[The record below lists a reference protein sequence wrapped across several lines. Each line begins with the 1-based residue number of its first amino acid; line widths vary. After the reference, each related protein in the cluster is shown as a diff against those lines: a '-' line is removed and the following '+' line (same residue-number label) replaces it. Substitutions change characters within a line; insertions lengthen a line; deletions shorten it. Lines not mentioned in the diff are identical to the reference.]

1 LKLSNRK
8 VAIWVIKL
16 LASFEGQTGKFPFA
30 TRKRRPS
37 LLLFFS
43 TAIYCACHYLTA
55 LGSLAVRVGAF
66 EGQDFGRVFLK
77 ACRSNGVSTAQLSV
91 NVTWVF
97 TEQHSARVLT
107 LKKSRGAGGVDGG
120 DSRLEEGASE
130 QAKQTAKDP
139 ACELLAEERNCILDM
154 VGAAM

>member
-1 LKLSNRK
+1 M
-8 VAIWVIKL
+8 
-16 LASFEGQTGKFPFA
+16 
-30 TRKRRPS
+30 
-37 LLLFFS
+37 
-43 TAIYCACHYLTA
+43 
-55 LGSLAVRVGAF
+55 
-66 EGQDFGRVFLK
+66 
-77 ACRSNGVSTAQLSV
+77 
-91 NVTWVF
+91 
-97 TEQHSARVLT
+97 LT